1 VAESERSV
9 ECTYGRSCELEFKET
24 YISIFLTVNIY
35 SKRTTTSVYIS
46 GAATGCCYFSD
57 GDSYKIFDTNTM
69 LLKYNRYIGLDIFEG
84 RRRRGNE
91 GVGNFKIGTVFFTP
105 P

>member
-9 ECTYGRSCELEFKET
+9 ECTYGRPCKLEFKENR
-24 YISIFLTVNIY
+24 IFIFLTINIY
-35 SKRTTTSVYIS
+35 SKRTIAFVHIS
-46 GAATGCCYFSD
+46 GAAAGCCYFSD
-57 GDSYKIFDTNTM
+57 GDFYKTFDTDNM
-69 LLKYNRYIGLDIFEG
+69 PLKYNRYIGLDIFEG

-91 GVGNFKIGTVFFTP
+91 VVGNFKIGTVFFTP